1 MALLQDGI
9 LPKPVRWFIKEPKW
23 WQENLSYAMSN
34 VSLYICQFTKNLL
47 WMHINVSRSKLT
59 SLASSS
65 SLQRSLRLEWG
76 ATSGWMQVWSLL
88 DKMVMG
94 TLEYMVR
101 FSSWVIWVIC
111 LCVRVPKKILGT
123 FLLPSLSFVPFLVE
137 PHGQRKQGS
146 GGWRKR
152 QKLLYY
158 KLLGFNTS
166 SSRICPAV
174 VLTHFVWEL
183 FTSNHLRYSYSY
195 SNTHNTQNTWF
206 CGNFNSSQ

>member
-1 MALLQDGI
+1 MALLQDGN
-9 LPKPVRWFIKEPKW
+9 LPKPVRWFIIKEPEW
-23 WQENLSYAMSN
+23 WQENLPYAMSN
-34 VSLYICQFTKNLL
+34 MSLYICQYTENLL

-59 SLASSS
+59 SLASRS

-123 FLLPSLSFVPFLVE
+123 LLLPSLSFAPFLVE
-137 PHGQRKQGS
+137 AHGQRKQGS

-152 QKLLYY
+152 QKVIIL
-158 KLLGFNTS
+158 
-166 SSRICPAV
+166 
-174 VLTHFVWEL
+174 
-183 FTSNHLRYSYSY
+183 
-195 SNTHNTQNTWF
+195 
-206 CGNFNSSQ
+206 

>member
-1 MALLQDGI
+1 MASLQDGNV
-9 LPKPVRWFIKEPKW
+9 PKPVRWFIITEPKW

-34 VSLYICQFTKNLL
+34 MSLYTCQFTKKNQRRKIDLL
-47 WMHINVSRSKLT
+47 WIKLT

-123 FLLPSLSFVPFLVE
+123 LLLPSLSFTPFLVE
-137 PHGQRKQGS
+137 AHGQRKQGS

-152 QKLLYY
+152 QKVIIL
-158 KLLGFNTS
+158 
-166 SSRICPAV
+166 
-174 VLTHFVWEL
+174 
-183 FTSNHLRYSYSY
+183 
-195 SNTHNTQNTWF
+195 
-206 CGNFNSSQ
+206 